1 MVTVN
6 GYVTLYVAHYFVAIV
21 ERLFSIGSWDIF
33 ENERLTKTRVD
44 LSVSLSSVWVQKMC
58 PWELEGLTAHI

>member
-58 PWELEGLTAHI
+58 P